1 MEWEEVFFVLSLG
14 FSIWLVV
21 IIIIINNFYNVM
33 SYVVII
39 YELIDEIL
47 SIFDLEYM
55 FVLWIDIIFFF
66 IY

>member
-1 MEWEEVFFVLSLG
+1 MEWEEIFFVLSLG